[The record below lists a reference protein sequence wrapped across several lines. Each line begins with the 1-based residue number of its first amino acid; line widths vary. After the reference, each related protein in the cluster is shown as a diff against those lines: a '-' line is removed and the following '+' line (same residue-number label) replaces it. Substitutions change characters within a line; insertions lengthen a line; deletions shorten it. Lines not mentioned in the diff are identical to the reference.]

1 VSGHYA
7 EKKTPRWASYL
18 LKSRA
23 AMSAHIV
30 MPSVGGPHDVSNQEV
45 TSCRVLEGSTREQ
58 GRSGLGLAAQ
68 RFEIEAFG
76 VREGFSIESWHHD
89 VQTGA
94 GKDALVLRPGL
105 AAALKE
111 AGGAASPD
119 TRVRVLRAFASR
131 STPGMRLYNR
141 RRQLPSR
148 QCGSSARLAASGCE
162 AAVCSALLSRRAPKA
177 VASQSSALTSRRVER
192 FSYDPRIS
200 Q

>member
-1 VSGHYA
+1 MSGHYA

-76 VREGFSIESWHHD
+76 ARREEHPVTAKI
-89 VQTGA
+89 
-94 GKDALVLRPGL
+94 KRPG
-105 AAALKE
+105 
-111 AGGAASPD
+111 
-119 TRVRVLRAFASR
+119 V
-131 STPGMRLYNR
+131 
-141 RRQLPSR
+141 
-148 QCGSSARLAASGCE
+148 CGTLAASGSE
-162 AAVCSALLSRRAPKA
+162 GPAYSALLSR
-177 VASQSSALTSRRVER
+177 
-192 FSYDPRIS
+192 
-200 Q
+200 